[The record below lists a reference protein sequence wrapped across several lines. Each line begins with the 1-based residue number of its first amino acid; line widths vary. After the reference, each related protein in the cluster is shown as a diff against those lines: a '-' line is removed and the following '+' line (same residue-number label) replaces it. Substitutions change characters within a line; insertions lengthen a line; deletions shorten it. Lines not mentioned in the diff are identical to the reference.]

1 MQLTAQNLTEL
12 ASLATQAAVEA
23 GALIARYSQREVAV
37 QHKSGADSLA
47 AQVVTEVDEL
57 SQSIILRHLEPS
69 LAAYDLALLSEECR
83 DDGSRHL
90 KDYFWCID
98 PLDGTLPFTQ
108 RMPGY
113 SVSIALVS
121 RTGVPQIGVI
131 YDPIQQVLY
140 SAVLGQGLWRNGQ
153 PWSTSSTLAQP
164 VNQSLRFYCDCTFYS
179 QPDGAELIEQMQ
191 LLASEL
197 GYAELLVKQGG
208 GGVLNACRVLE
219 NAPACYFKKP
229 KLQAG
234 GGSLWDFAA
243 TACLFKQAA
252 APVSDFNGQPL
263 DLNRRDSSFM
273 NHRGVIYSSCW
284 QLSAALQKL

>member
-1 MQLTAQNLTEL
+1 MLQLYEGKYKELHVKIFNTGKMEIPGVKDDKFMFYVLDFMLKNILNPLFINKNKLKGKQCVTKTKESGEKLHYLKNTMHTILINSNFSCNYEIKRDALFNL
-12 ASLATQAAVEA
+12 
-23 GALIARYSQREVAV
+23 
-37 QHKSGADSLA
+37 
-47 AQVVTEVDEL
+47 
-57 SQSIILRHLEPS
+57 
-69 LAAYDLALLSEECR
+69 
-83 DDGSRHL
+83 L
-90 KDYFWCID
+90 KYK
-98 PLDGTLPFTQ
+98 
-108 RMPGY
+108 Y
-113 SVSIALVS
+113 N
-121 RTGVPQIGVI
+121 IGVI

-140 SAVLGQGLWRNGQ
+140 SAVQGQGLWRNGQ